1 MNGDFLDKSISC
13 ELRLLDHSL
22 PAVPNPAKKEGK
34 LLKSMHPKFDGSRVC
49 SALVEMVL

>member
-1 MNGDFLDKSISC
+1 MGSSSYKSISC
-13 ELRLLDHSL
+13 ELRLLVHWLS
-22 PAVPNPAKKEGK
+22 VGPNPAKKEGK